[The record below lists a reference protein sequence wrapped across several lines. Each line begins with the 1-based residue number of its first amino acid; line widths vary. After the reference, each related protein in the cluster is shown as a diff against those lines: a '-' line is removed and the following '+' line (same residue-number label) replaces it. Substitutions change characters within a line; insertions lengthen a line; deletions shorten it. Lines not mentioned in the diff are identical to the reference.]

1 MKEMNS
7 VMKRLLDCIAAIV
20 LLLILWLP
28 ICLLLVITK
37 YHFKESPIFKQ
48 ARVGKDNQLFTIYK
62 IKTMKTIVQ
71 DDGATMSDAARL
83 TPYGRF
89 LRATSMDELLQLW
102 NVLNG
107 DLSFVGPRPLLP
119 EYQSSYTADQN
130 RRHKVMPGITGWA
143 QVNGRNNISW
153 DRKFQL
159 DIWYVD
165 HHSLQMDAKIIL
177 LTVLRVFRCQDITKS
192 GHATTEKFNEIVTQH
207 IEGEQV

>member
-1 MKEMNS
+1 
-7 VMKRLLDCIAAIV
+7 MKRLLDCIAAIV

-48 ARVGKDNQLFTIYK
+48 TRVGKDNQLFAIYK
-62 IKTMKTIVQ
+62 IKTMRTILRG
-71 DDGATMSDAARL
+71 DGATMSDAARL
-83 TPYGRF
+83 TTYGRF
-89 LRATSMDELLQLW
+89 LRATSLDELLQLW
-102 NVLNG
+102 NVLKG

-119 EYQSSYTADQN
+119 EYQSSYTAEQN

-177 LTVLRVFRCQDITKS
+177 LTVMRVFRREGITKS
-192 GHATTEKFNEIVTQH
+192 GHATTEKFNEFVTQN

>member
-1 MKEMNS
+1 
-7 VMKRLLDCIAAIV
+7 MKRLLDCIAATV

-28 ICLLLVITK
+28 ISLLLVITK

-71 DDGATMSDAARL
+71 DDGVTMPDAARL

-89 LRATSMDELLQLW
+89 LRATSLDELLQLW
-102 NVLNG
+102 NVLKGN
-107 DLSFVGPRPLLP
+107 LSFVGPRPLLP
-119 EYQSSYTADQN
+119 EYQSSYTAEQN

-153 DRKFQL
+153 GRKFQL

-177 LTVLRVFRCQDITKS
+177 LTVLRVFRREGITKA